1 MTRCVASVILQMQLV
16 MTIIVKERDPLVV
29 PLNIRRRAGIKAGDR
44 LEFKA
49 ARGIITIVSQT
60 QNTSDET
67 LEQRRVIDAQLAEGL
82 EDIRKGRVSRVFDTL
97 EEMLASLKGSSPK
110 RTRKAGRTT
119 TTRAR

>member
-1 MTRCVASVILQMQLV
+1 MTRCVASVILQMQLI

-67 LEQRRVIDAQLAEGL
+67 LEQRRIIDAQLAEGL

-97 EEMLASLKGSSPK
+97 EEMLASLKGSSSKTP
-110 RTRKAGRTT
+110 RKAARTAKI
-119 TTRAR
+119 RP